1 MVTATFR
8 FYGQLNAF
16 LAPARR
22 GRAFA
27 AACAREATTKHM
39 AEALGAPHTE
49 VALLLVNGA
58 SAGFDRILRENDR
71 VALYPKFETLDVSA
85 LTRLPAPPS
94 RAPRFVADAHLGG
107 LARLLRMAGFDTLY
121 DNQIDDGDL
130 AALARRDARVAL
142 TRDRDLLKRREI
154 GHGCFLH
161 AIKPQSQ
168 LRELFERLDLAP
180 AARPFTLCLHCN
192 APLRAVD
199 KAAIAERLPAAVRAR
214 HADFS
219 TCAICER
226 IYWQGSHWERMRALL
241 AAAAAGTR

>member
-8 FYGQLNAF
+8 FYGQLNVF

-27 AACAREATTKHM
+27 AACARDATTKHM

-49 VALLLVNGA
+49 IELVLVNGE
-58 SAGFDRILRENDR
+58 SAGFDRILQENDR
-71 VALYPKFETLDVSA
+71 VALYPKFEAFDISA
-85 LTRLPAPPS
+85 LTRLPARPAH
-94 RAPRFVADAHLGG
+94 APRFVADAHLGG

-161 AIKPQSQ
+161 AIKPQLQ

-199 KAAIAERLPAAVRAR
+199 KAAIAERLPPAVRAR

-219 TCAICER
+219 TCAVCDR

-241 AAAAAGTR
+241 AAAAAGVG